1 MAESLTSMLLSEH
14 LLIDEL
20 STIAVL
26 SLAVCVRLPVF
37 WPSYFVCQTQRDLL
51 KNRESYNPSLYIM
64 YHHKDKV
71 LLLYYFSLSLSL
83 SLNFSISLSL
93 SLSIPHSLTRYFLL
107 LWINEANT
115 ESATIIIMSREE
127 QAKNITR

>member
-83 SLNFSISLSL
+83 SLNYI

-115 ESATIIIMSREE
+115 ESATIIIMSRE

>member
-1 MAESLTSMLLSEH
+1 MAESLTSMLLLSEH

-26 SLAVCVRLPVF
+26 PLAVCVCLPVF

-83 SLNFSISLSL
+83 SLNHISLSL
-93 SLSIPHSLTRYFLL
+93 SLAIPHSLTRYFLL

-115 ESATIIIMSREE
+115 ESATIIIMSRE